1 MDYCAGRRKPEE
13 ELASMNLGLGASLVL
28 LLSKSAVELNKMV
41 ELRAQMEALVSEIR
55 QAAQRKVEEKHS
67 APAASNTH
75 SQESNGSSAT
85 TATVKDPIAFAAD
98 AASNC
103 SRTTTD
109 TGRAGVVI
117 DRMEAEL
124 QAELNRLQRGTVHG
138 EERNAPMQGLEVVAV
153 VVY

>member
-1 MDYCAGRRKPEE
+1 
-13 ELASMNLGLGASLVL
+13 MNLGLGASLVL
-28 LLSKSAVELNKMV
+28 LLSKSTVELNKMV
-41 ELRAQMEALVSEIR
+41 DLRAQMEALVSEIR

-67 APAASNTH
+67 ASASVPAPAPAASNSH

-85 TATVKDPIAFAAD
+85 ITTVKDPIAFAAD

-109 TGRAGVVI
+109 AGRAGVAI

-138 EERNAPMQGLEVVAV
+138 EERNAPMQGLEVVV

>member
-1 MDYCAGRRKPEE
+1 
-13 ELASMNLGLGASLVL
+13 MNLGLGASLVL
-28 LLSKSAVELNKMV
+28 LLSKSTVELNKMV
-41 ELRAQMEALVSEIR
+41 DLRAQMEALVSEIR

-67 APAASNTH
+67 ASASVPAPAPAPAASNSH

-85 TATVKDPIAFAAD
+85 ITTVKDPIAFAAD

-109 TGRAGVVI
+109 AGRAGVVI

-138 EERNAPMQGLEVVAV
+138 EERNAPMQGLEVVV